1 MANNKKNTNTNT
13 WSKATNTKAV
23 NAQKA
28 NQVKNESAHNKE
40 IVDKY
45 KEAINSTN
53 KNSKQPTKKVVEPK
67 TSTVVAN
74 SNTKKPLS
82 KSEEKLINKINE
94 KELIKQKIAEDKKL
108 KKQNKAEAKRIYQE
122 QIQQEKN
129 RILLEKQEKELKQ
142 IQEAEAKAKKME
154 AERIAAAKKLALE
167 EKAAKQAEKAQ
178 AKKMEAER
186 IALEKK
192 TAAEKAKAEKQ
203 AEAER
208 IAAAKKLALEE
219 KEREKLIEAQKLIEE
234 KKAAENAKKIEAE
247 KIQKE
252 LKTKAEFE
260 AKQKQTENKK
270 IAKEER
276 TNMGQ
281 TQTEK
286 TPKVGKNTKTSEAR
300 EIQVFEPTAESEAK
314 REFIEID
321 PKTNFDKGVKGLKQK
336 NKYQKQLT
344 SKYSKDIL
352 SEGTIV
358 TTTNCKPNTLEH
370 IIELKDV
377 RKSYIT
383 GDLETPILKGI
394 DVKLDKG
401 DFIVILGP
409 SGSGKTTFLNVISGL
424 DKATEGDVFILGS
437 NLSLLKDSHLT
448 KFRRRNVGFIFQQY
462 NLLTN
467 LTSKENAEVGQ
478 NLANKNKQGMSIE
491 EIFETIGMKE
501 QMNKYPH
508 QMSGGQ
514 QQRVSIA
521 RALAK
526 NPEILFADEPTGALD
541 EEMGRKVLEI
551 LVKVNREQK
560 TTVVVVTHNPNIA
573 KIANTVIHIKNGLI
587 DSLEKNS
594 KPADPKTIEWS

>member
-1 MANNKKNTNTNT
+1 MEKQTNKKT
-13 WSKATNTKAV
+13 
-23 NAQKA
+23 
-28 NQVKNESAHNKE
+28 KNEEIIIKEVKE
-40 IVDKY
+40 IEIFD
-45 KEAINSTN
+45 ISTQ
-53 KNSKQPTKKVVEPK
+53 S
-67 TSTVVAN
+67 
-74 SNTKKPLS
+74 
-82 KSEEKLINKINE
+82 
-94 KELIKQKIAEDKKL
+94 
-108 KKQNKAEAKRIYQE
+108 
-122 QIQQEKN
+122 
-129 RILLEKQEKELKQ
+129 
-142 IQEAEAKAKKME
+142 EAE
-154 AERIAAAKKLALE
+154 
-167 EKAAKQAEKAQ
+167 
-178 AKKMEAER
+178 
-186 IALEKK
+186 
-192 TAAEKAKAEKQ
+192 
-203 AEAER
+203 
-208 IAAAKKLALEE
+208 
-219 KEREKLIEAQKLIEE
+219 
-234 KKAAENAKKIEAE
+234 
-247 KIQKE
+247 
-252 LKTKAEFE
+252 
-260 AKQKQTENKK
+260 
-270 IAKEER
+270 
-276 TNMGQ
+276 
-281 TQTEK
+281 
-286 TPKVGKNTKTSEAR
+286 
-300 EIQVFEPTAESEAK
+300 
-314 REFIEID
+314 REFIELE
-321 PKTNFDKGVKGLKQK
+321 PKTNFDKGIKGLKQK

-344 SKYSKDIL
+344 SKYSKKIL
-352 SEGTIV
+352 ADGAII
-358 TTTNCKPNTLEH
+358 TTTNCKPSTEKH

-377 RKSYIT
+377 KKSYIT

-491 EIFETIGMKE
+491 DIFKTIGMKE

-587 DSLEKNS
+587 DSLEKNK

>member
-82 KSEEKLINKINE
+82 KSQEKLINKINE

-122 QIQQEKN
+122 QIKQEKN
-129 RILLEKQEKELKQ
+129 RILLEKQEKDLKQ

-154 AERIAAAKKLALE
+154 AERIA
-167 EKAAKQAEKAQ
+167 
-178 AKKMEAER
+178 
-186 IALEKK
+186 LEKK
-192 TAAEKAKAEKQ
+192 VAAEKAKAEKQ

-208 IAAAKKLALEE
+208 IATAKKLALEE
-219 KEREKLIEAQKLIEE
+219 KEREKLIKAQKLIEE
-234 KKAAENAKKIEAE
+234 KKTAEKAKKIEDE

-252 LKTKAEFE
+252 LKTKAEFK
-260 AKQKQTENKK
+260 AKQKQTEDKK

-286 TPKVGKNTKTSEAR
+286 TPKVGKNSKTSEAR

>member
-122 QIQQEKN
+122 QIKQEKN
-129 RILLEKQEKELKQ
+129 RILLEKQEKDLKQ
-142 IQEAEAKAKKME
+142 IQEVEAKAKKME
-154 AERIAAAKKLALE
+154 AERIADAKKLALE

-192 TAAEKAKAEKQ
+192 AAAEKAKAEKQ

-208 IAAAKKLALEE
+208 IAAAKKIALEE
-219 KEREKLIEAQKLIEE
+219 KERQKLIEAQKLIEE
-234 KKAAENAKKIEAE
+234 KKAAENAKKIEDE
-247 KIQKE
+247 KVQKE

-260 AKQKQTENKK
+260 AKQKQTEDKK

-286 TPKVGKNTKTSEAR
+286 TPKVGKNSKTSEAR

>member
-1 MANNKKNTNTNT
+1 MANNKKNTSSNT
-13 WSKATNTKAV
+13 WSKAANTKTV

-28 NQVKNESAHNKE
+28 NRVKNESAHNKE

-53 KNSKQPTKKVVEPK
+53 KSFKQPTKKVVEPKVVEPK

-108 KKQNKAEAKRIYQE
+108 KKQNKAEAKKIYQE
-122 QIQQEKN
+122 QIQQEKEKV
-129 RILLEKQEKELKQ
+129 LLEKQEKELKE

-154 AERIAAAKKLALE
+154 AERVASEKKAAAEKAKAEKEAEAERVAVAKKLALE
-167 EKAAKQAEKAQ
+167 EK
-178 AKKMEAER
+178 
-186 IALEKK
+186 K
-192 TAAEKAKAEKQ
+192 TAEKAK
-203 AEAER
+203 
-208 IAAAKKLALEE
+208 
-219 KEREKLIEAQKLIEE
+219 
-234 KKAAENAKKIEAE
+234 KIEDE

-260 AKQKQTENKK
+260 AKQKQAEDEK

-276 TNMGQ
+276 KNMGQ

-286 TPKVGKNTKTSEAR
+286 TPKVGKNSKTSETR

-344 SKYSKDIL
+344 NKYSKDIL

-587 DSLEKNS
+587 DSLQKNK
-594 KPADPKTIEWS
+594 KPADPKSIEWS

>member
-23 NAQKA
+23 NVQKA

-122 QIQQEKN
+122 QIKQEKN
-129 RILLEKQEKELKQ
+129 RILLEKQEKDLKQ

-154 AERIAAAKKLALE
+154 AERIADAKKLALE

-192 TAAEKAKAEKQ
+192 AAAEKAKAEKQ

-234 KKAAENAKKIEAE
+234 KKAAENAKKIEDE

-260 AKQKQTENKK
+260 AKQKETENKK

-286 TPKVGKNTKTSEAR
+286 TPKVGKNSKTSEAR

>member
-1 MANNKKNTNTNT
+1 MANNKKSTSTNT
-13 WSKATNTKAV
+13 WSKAVNTKTV

-53 KNSKQPTKKVVEPK
+53 KNSKQPTKKVVEAKVVEAK
-67 TSTVVAN
+67 TSTVLAN
-74 SNTKKPLS
+74 SNAKKPLS
-82 KSEEKLINKINE
+82 KSEEKLIKKINE

-108 KKQNKAEAKRIYQE
+108 KKQNKAEAKKIYQE
-122 QIQQEKN
+122 QIQQEK
-129 RILLEKQEKELKQ
+129 ELKE
-142 IQEAEAKAKKME
+142 IQEAEAKAKKLE
-154 AERIAAAKKLALE
+154 AERVTS
-167 EKAAKQAEKAQ
+167 
-178 AKKMEAER
+178 
-186 IALEKK
+186 EKK
-192 TAAEKAKAEKQ
+192 AAAEKAKAEKE

-208 IAAAKKLALEE
+208 VAVAKKLALEE
-219 KEREKLIEAQKLIEE
+219 KEREKLIEAQRLIEE
-234 KKAAENAKKIEAE
+234 KKAAAEKAKKIEDE

-252 LKTKAEFE
+252 LKIKAEFE
-260 AKQKQTENKK
+260 AKQKQVEDKK
-270 IAKEER
+270 IAKEKR
-276 TNMGQ
+276 KNMGQ

-286 TPKVGKNTKTSEAR
+286 TPKVGKNSKTSEAR

-344 SKYSKDIL
+344 NKYSKDIL

-587 DSLEKNS
+587 DSLQKNK
-594 KPADPKTIEWS
+594 KPADPKSIEWS

>member
-1 MANNKKNTNTNT
+1 
-13 WSKATNTKAV
+13 
-23 NAQKA
+23 
-28 NQVKNESAHNKE
+28 
-40 IVDKY
+40 
-45 KEAINSTN
+45 
-53 KNSKQPTKKVVEPK
+53 
-67 TSTVVAN
+67 
-74 SNTKKPLS
+74 
-82 KSEEKLINKINE
+82 
-94 KELIKQKIAEDKKL
+94 
-108 KKQNKAEAKRIYQE
+108 
-122 QIQQEKN
+122 
-129 RILLEKQEKELKQ
+129 
-142 IQEAEAKAKKME
+142 
-154 AERIAAAKKLALE
+154 
-167 EKAAKQAEKAQ
+167 
-178 AKKMEAER
+178 
-186 IALEKK
+186 
-192 TAAEKAKAEKQ
+192 
-203 AEAER
+203 
-208 IAAAKKLALEE
+208 
-219 KEREKLIEAQKLIEE
+219 
-234 KKAAENAKKIEAE
+234 
-247 KIQKE
+247 
-252 LKTKAEFE
+252 
-260 AKQKQTENKK
+260 
-270 IAKEER
+270 
-276 TNMGQ
+276 MGQ

>member
-122 QIQQEKN
+122 QIKQEKN
-129 RILLEKQEKELKQ
+129 RILLEKQEKDLKQ

-154 AERIAAAKKLALE
+154 AERIADAKKLALE

-192 TAAEKAKAEKQ
+192 AAAEKAKAEKQ

-234 KKAAENAKKIEAE
+234 KKAAENAKKIEDE

-260 AKQKQTENKK
+260 AKQKETENKK

-286 TPKVGKNTKTSEAR
+286 TPKVGKNSKTSEAR